1 MAKLSIIIPVY
12 NMKEQER
19 QCLLSIRQT
28 VRLPYEIIVVDDG
41 SSADERISDAG
52 TADNSASFTVTSIV
66 AFHMR

>member
-41 SSADERISDAG
+41 SSADERILDAG
-52 TADNSASFTVTSIV
+52 TADNFASFTVTSIV